1 MAMVAI
7 GVGVAALAAGA
18 TMAMK
23 NKADEDAAYQRT
35 AAGMGLQIGV
45 IADTISQN
53 LNYAQ
58 QMDRQQEGAR
68 MELTALQRNEI
79 SHQADF
85 MAGLEGRGVSGSSV
99 MQQMM
104 ELENEAMFAKGNIIS
119 DSEAEVEA
127 TAFTALTG
135 LKDAQ
140 SRIQDAQRDINNT
153 QASRKGLGMQIASV
167 AVAAIGAGASAYSP
181 GKSGAAKKPK
191 GNASFIRR

>member
-68 MELTALQRNEI
+68 MELTELQRNALAG
-79 SHQADF
+79 QAEY
-85 MAGLEGRGVSGSSV
+85 MAKLEGRGVSGGSV
-99 MQQMM
+99 MQGMF
-104 ELENEAMFAKGNIIS
+104 ENENDAMFAKGNIIS
-119 DSEAEVEA
+119 DSEAEVEE
-127 TAFTALTG
+127 TAFTALIG